1 MLVIVGM
8 WWVVGPEDSIK
19 ALDINMQTDSA
30 VFGAVVTNYQL
41 GTKSI
46 LTRVVFH
53 AEVMQQLQHSKKL
66 QRVARVPG
74 SWHDF

>member
-1 MLVIVGM
+1 
-8 WWVVGPEDSIK
+8 VVMHGLLFSFKPLDSIK

-30 VFGAVVTNYQL
+30 VFGVVVANYQL
-41 GTKSI
+41 GTKGA
-46 LTRVVFH
+46 LTRVVFQ
-53 AEVMQQLQHSKKL
+53 ADVMQKLQDSKKL